1 MTKLPE
7 HWGVIPKYGRFK
19 PDGDAPGT
27 KLYTEAQMLQFRR
40 DALEEALQCYS
51 QDDTASDYIGKILDL
66 KDET

>member
-7 HWGVIPKYGRFK
+7 PLPFMSFRGEHV
-19 PDGDAPGT
+19 
-27 KLYTEAQMLQFRR
+27 YTEAQMLQFRR

-51 QDDTASDYIGKILDL
+51 QEDTASDYIGKILDL